1 MMLSLHINATTPAI
15 RAKIAASEE
24 PESVLAGLYG
34 VTINRRCHSRAF
46 PFASCDALRRG
57 GPSAIVKNTIALSAG
72 EDIGTENWAM
82 LASLVVTCDMADLN
96 AVDYIA
102 ATLRA
107 ILDGHP
113 QRRIADPLP

>member
-1 MMLSLHINATTPAI
+1 MGS
-15 RAKIAASEE
+15 SQ
-24 PESVLAGLYG
+24 
-34 VTINRRCHSRAF
+34 NRRCHSRAF

-57 GPSAIVKNTIALSAG
+57 GLSAIVKNTIALSAG

-82 LASLVVTCDMADLN
+82 FASLVVTCDMADLN
-96 AVDYIA
+96 AVDYLA